1 MPKPHSSQ
9 VSPIDTSYYHCVSHC
24 VNHAYLCGAAAAL
37 LISILARVMSTDGPG

>member
-24 VNHAYLCGAAAAL
+24 VNRAYLCGAAAAL
-37 LISILARVMSTDGPG
+37 LININVPISSTDRLG